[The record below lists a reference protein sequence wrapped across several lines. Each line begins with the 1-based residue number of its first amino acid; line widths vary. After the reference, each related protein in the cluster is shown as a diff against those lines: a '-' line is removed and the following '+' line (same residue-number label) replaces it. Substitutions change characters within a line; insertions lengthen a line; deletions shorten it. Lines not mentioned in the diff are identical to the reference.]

1 MKLLDLYNGATV
13 INKKLTIS
21 PKKCI
26 VPFIKQFKDYK
37 TKISVFALSN
47 QEILENNITKK
58 IYSDVL
64 IQVILP
70 NISLASY
77 KMMICFTY
85 KIGFGVKIYKCWYD
99 IENQSYLVNT
109 SKDIYMYNF
118 DNIGYSKVATLINE
132 EIPIINESKS
142 FNTEDL
148 KKIMGSWSIDCSQL
162 TLSISKDKVK
172 LAENLPI
179 RCFKRIQKHYL
190 LDTIS
195 IKEIRQ
201 DFSFLLIE
209 DMKKDLYNIY
219 EKSFLINTLLN
230 ENC

>member
-1 MKLLDLYNGATV
+1 
-13 INKKLTIS
+13 
-21 PKKCI
+21 
-26 VPFIKQFKDYK
+26 
-37 TKISVFALSN
+37 
-47 QEILENNITKK
+47 
-58 IYSDVL
+58 
-64 IQVILP
+64 
-70 NISLASY
+70 
-77 KMMICFTY
+77 
-85 KIGFGVKIYKCWYD
+85 
-99 IENQSYLVNT
+99 
-109 SKDIYMYNF
+109 MYNF

-201 DFSFLLIE
+201 DFSFIIFKLFY
-209 DMKKDLYNIY
+209 KRSYTFFRRN
-219 EKSFLINTLLN
+219 S
-230 ENC
+230 